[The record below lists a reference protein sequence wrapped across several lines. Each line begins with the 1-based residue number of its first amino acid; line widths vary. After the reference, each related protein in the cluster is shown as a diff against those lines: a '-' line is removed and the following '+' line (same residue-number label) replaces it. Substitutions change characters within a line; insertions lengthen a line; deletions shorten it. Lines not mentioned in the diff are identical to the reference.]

1 MWPMGLLL
9 KCCHGSKGCSSKE
22 YLREVRCLFFQTN
35 HQLTKNMY
43 IKKVMDI
50 IYNRQT
56 DQQNFVFRS
65 GLAVY
70 VVFVD
75 RYLES
80 LMERQCTLVSD
91 IMRTLNVCQFLLGI
105 IKPELG
111 DFAKLPGFYG
121 SFCLCLVKIE
131 TPLDIVFSK
140 FLDPGYP

>member
-1 MWPMGLLL
+1 MD
-9 KCCHGSKGCSSKE
+9 
-22 YLREVRCLFFQTN
+22 LRAVPVKNIWERWDAFSFRPTTN
-35 HQLTKNMY
+35 WQKICILGRLWISFITG
-43 IKKVMDI
+43 
-50 IYNRQT
+50 RQT
-56 DQQNFVFRS
+56 SKTLSFKS
-65 GLAVY
+65 GLVVC
-70 VVFVD
+70 VVFID

-91 IMRTLNVCQFLLGI
+91 IMRTLKVCQFLLGI

-140 FLDPGYP
+140 FLDPGYPWLYSLINFLM